1 MSIRSLPRQS
11 YLLYKMNPFAW
22 IYRTL
27 QFGGKTDHQDSNP
40 HLSLSLLFEI
50 HFLRHQSVED
60 IFGDEFQTIKF
71 LFKYWPRMVAQFL
84 KGQTSLKI
92 KSGMKKFSKFSEFK
106 SYLTFIVHLDVQKY
120 KIFSFFLLREKSSGQ
135 K

>member
-1 MSIRSLPRQS
+1 
-11 YLLYKMNPFAW
+11 MNPFAW

-71 LFKYWPRMVAQFL
+71 LFKYWPRSIL
-84 KGQTSLKI
+84 KRPNVVENQKRDEKI
-92 KSGMKKFSKFSEFK
+92 
-106 SYLTFIVHLDVQKY
+106 LQI
-120 KIFSFFLLREKSSGQ
+120 
-135 K
+135 